1 MPGFMLHLAEGQ
13 MILNKLNRINAS
25 VEMEQSNKDCKP
37 MHLKAD
43 FIHDFMCGCVIPDA
57 TSDKELTHF
66 RPAWQKELITKYPD
80 MDYIMD
86 TYANSMSTACD
97 FGILAHLHLDS
108 LYVCSYWKQ
117 HFIFEDIYGTETT
130 VHKDIHHVRL
140 LRNNSRIPY
149 HEFFSTKYFYG
160 DYDILNPYIY
170 KAVHPYIP
178 DVYDIPP
185 EQIHI
190 KECKNYDAG
199 FLADCM
205 KDYVLSDTRPNQ
217 PCEINNHTADCYTV
231 NKNTVNKFSQKH
243 ADIPLTR
250 IFPYETIFSFLDNTA
265 NEYLKLLKKH
275 HFLK

>member
-25 VEMEQSNKDCKP
+25 DKSKQS
-37 MHLKAD
+37 KAGCRPIQTDTD
-43 FIHDFMCGCVIPDA
+43 FIHDFMCGCMIPDA
-57 TSDKELTHF
+57 ISDKELTHF
-66 RPAWQKELITKYPD
+66 RPLWQKELITKYPD

-86 TYANSMSTACD
+86 TYANIMSTACD

-117 HFIFEDIYGTETT
+117 HFIFEDIHGTETT
-130 VHKDIHHVRL
+130 VHNDIHHVRL
-140 LRNNSRIPY
+140 LRDNSRIPY
-149 HEFFSTKYFYG
+149 NEFFSTKYFYG

-170 KAVHPYIP
+170 KAVQPYIP

-190 KECKNYDAG
+190 EECKKYNAA
-199 FLADCM
+199 FLANCI
-205 KDYVLSDTRPNQ
+205 KNYVLSDTRTMAGDTTKKYRAPEKS
-217 PCEINNHTADCYTV
+217 P
-231 NKNTVNKFSQKH
+231 
-243 ADIPLTR
+243 IPKTR
-250 IFPYETIFSFLDNTA
+250 IFPYDSILKFLDNTA
-265 NEYLKLLKKH
+265 NEYIKLLKEH

>member
-1 MPGFMLHLAEGQ
+1 MPIQCLPPAISEYWHIFIWTAYMSARTGSS
-13 MILNKLNRINAS
+13 ILYLKISTELKLLCTKTFTMS
-25 VEMEQSNKDCKP
+25 VSC
-37 MHLKAD
+37 
-43 FIHDFMCGCVIPDA
+43 
-57 TSDKELTHF
+57 
-66 RPAWQKELITKYPD
+66 
-80 MDYIMD
+80 
-86 TYANSMSTACD
+86 
-97 FGILAHLHLDS
+97 
-108 LYVCSYWKQ
+108 
-117 HFIFEDIYGTETT
+117 
-130 VHKDIHHVRL
+130 
-140 LRNNSRIPY
+140 RNNSRIPY